1 MDDRECHNHSG
12 TPLNREVKAFTVVA
26 VEHEHETCDAC
37 GFDGAMYTD
46 AALVDAL
53 AALGPRWRR
62 LLDDAGAQLRERP
75 APEVWSALEYAA
87 HSRDITALHLYGVEY
102 ALTHDHASIGAID
115 GDTLIAE
122 AAANYNNAEADD
134 VLVALARDANALA
147 ALAADNI
154 DSWHRTLTVG
164 AATNSVRRMI
174 EHALHDSTHHLDD
187 VERGLRELRT
197 A

>member
-1 MDDRECHNHSG
+1 
-12 TPLNREVKAFTVVA
+12 V
-26 VEHEHETCDAC
+26 EHETCDAC

-53 AALGPRWRR
+53 AALGPQWRR
-62 LLDDAGAQLRERP
+62 LLDDAGAQLRQRP

-87 HSRDITALHLYGVEY
+87 HSRDITALHVYGVEY
-102 ALTHDHASIGAID
+102 ALTHDDATIGDID
-115 GDTLIAE
+115 GDTLIAD
-122 AAANYNNAEADD
+122 AAANYNDADADD
-134 VLVALARDANALA
+134 VVVALAREANALA

-154 DSWHRTLTVG
+154 DSWQRTLTVG
-164 AATNSVRRMI
+164 SATNSVRRML

-187 VERGLRELRT
+187 VARGLSELRN